1 MKLSFFYFLI
11 RLLTF
16 SGICSQKLSPKN
28 KKNLMIFQT
37 IKPGKKLF
45 HKCIPCN
52 EIPFVPI
59 FAVVKFFFPNKRP
72 VANHILKTLSKR
84 KICLV
89 FPYIENRRSVVTSSD
104 EAIAKYFCHII
115 GKSRIFFR
123 VSMWWKFLNF
133 NSFSRVKW
141 KLIMLCEWCVVDA
154 KINWIIRKI
163 DGAFFMNVNFQ
174 KKTRTWKVN
183 LDFSPSWKNVQ
194 FICCKF

>member
-1 MKLSFFYFLI
+1 MVYTYKSIIIVTSCFANPPRHLPSIFPIKSTENIIKAFMKLSFFYFLI

-115 GKSRIFFR
+115 GKSRIFFSG
-123 VSMWWKFLNF
+123 VDV
-133 NSFSRVKW
+133 VK
-141 KLIMLCEWCVVDA
+141 I
-154 KINWIIRKI
+154 
-163 DGAFFMNVNFQ
+163 F
-174 KKTRTWKVN
+174 
-183 LDFSPSWKNVQ
+183 
-194 FICCKF
+194 